1 MRREVSHGLAVPV
14 AALIAGWLLATA
26 WLIAQVD
33 LPPHGNRSVHDLA
46 GVLDPEDAAAM
57 ERLHT
62 ELFQETDVAIV
73 VVTVPSLEGE
83 PIETFA
89 VRIGTEW
96 GVGKAD
102 EDRGIVVVLS
112 DEDRRVFVAT
122 GYGVEGYLPDGR
134 VGAMIDRALPAFRQN
149 DFSTGLRAISS
160 QLVAASAEEFGAS
173 IDGTMAPPPLRAQ
186 PRTAEPPGPL
196 TILMGVLVFGG
207 LAYLFIRNPFL
218 LALLLSGGGRG
229 GRGYGGHRGGGFGG
243 GFGGGTGFGGFGGGG
258 FGGGGGGG
266 GGFSGGGG
274 GFGGGGASGDW

>member
-1 MRREVSHGLAVPV
+1 MPREPSRRFAVPV
-14 AALIAGWLLATA
+14 AALIAGWWLLATVE
-26 WLIAQVD
+26 LVAQVD

-46 GVLDPEDAAAM
+46 RVLAPGDAATM

-62 ELFQETDVAIV
+62 ELFEKTDVAIV
-73 VVTVPSLEGE
+73 LVTVPSLEGE

-89 VRIGTEW
+89 VRVGTEW

-102 EDRGIVVVLS
+102 EDRGIVIVLS

-149 DFSTGLRAISS
+149 DFSTGLRTISS
-160 QLVAASAEEFGAS
+160 QLVAASADEFGAS
-173 IDGTMAPPPLRAQ
+173 IDGTMAPPPLSAQ

-196 TILMGVLVFGG
+196 TLVMGLLVFGG

-218 LALLLSGGGRG
+218 LALLLSGGGR

-258 FGGGGGGG
+258 FGGGGAGRS
-266 GGFSGGGG
+266 F
-274 GFGGGGASGDW
+274 